1 MVRNSSQSTVEI
13 VQTIVLL
20 KKYNFTKVYAV
31 VFRVKGIKE
40 ERQLKMKR
48 KLKKSE
54 AAKMKTQKRSRP
66 AAKEGEKRR
75 RSSRMAAAGYPPQKE
90 REREN
95 CGESESGTER

>member
-1 MVRNSSQSTVEI
+1 
-13 VQTIVLL
+13 
-20 KKYNFTKVYAV
+20 VYAV

-75 RSSRMAAAGYPPQKE
+75 RSSIIPRA
-90 REREN
+90 
-95 CGESESGTER
+95 T